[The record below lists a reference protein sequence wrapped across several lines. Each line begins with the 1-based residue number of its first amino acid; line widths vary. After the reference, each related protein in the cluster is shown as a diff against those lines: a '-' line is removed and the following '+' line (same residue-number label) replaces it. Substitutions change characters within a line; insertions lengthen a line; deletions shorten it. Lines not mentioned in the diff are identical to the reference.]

1 MRVAYVEVGGDMRD
15 RFERQANCAVR
26 AFEENGVSKPLAGFR
41 ILVVDDEPYVRRL
54 LERVLARGGA
64 EVAQAALADE
74 AFAVLGTFRPHL
86 LISDINMPTENGY
99 SLMRRI
105 RALEES
111 WAARLP
117 AIALTGGGGVASPAE
132 ARRAGF
138 SAYLNKPFLP
148 GALLDAVVSLLPPH
162 HGES

>member
-1 MRVAYVEVGGDMRD
+1 MRD
-15 RFERQANCAVR
+15 RFGRQANSA
-26 AFEENGVSKPLAGFR
+26 APALEEESVSKPLAGFR
-41 ILVVDDEPYVRRL
+41 ILVVDDEASVRRL
-54 LERVLARGGA
+54 LERILERGGA
-64 EVAQAALADE
+64 EVVLAALADE

-105 RALEES
+105 RALDEG
-111 WAARLP
+111 WALRLP
-117 AIALTGGGGVASPAE
+117 AIALTGGGGVASPTE

-148 GALLDAVVSLLPPH
+148 GALLDAVSGLLPAREL
-162 HGES
+162 ES

>member
-1 MRVAYVEVGGDMRD
+1 MRD
-15 RFERQANCAVR
+15 RFERQASCA
-26 AFEENGVSKPLAGFR
+26 AHALEEEGVSKPLAGFR
-41 ILVVDDEPYVRRL
+41 ILIVDDEACVRRV
-54 LERVLARGGA
+54 LERVLQRGGA
-64 EVAQAALADE
+64 EVVQAALAAD

-105 RALEES
+105 RALEQG
-111 WAARLP
+111 WAMRLP
-117 AIALTGGGGVASPAE
+117 SIALTGGGGVASHTE

-148 GALLDAVVSLLPPH
+148 GALLDAVSSLLPAH
-162 HGES
+162 ERES